1 MIPACASPHINS
13 PNADTANM
21 LFLGTSGLSS
31 ISDMSD
37 RRQKLPPSSVSVLQP
52 MVNPS
57 GIRQI
62 RQVTSIAPPELG
74 NNLHRISRSCQVIL
88 LPISDSGTKGASM
101 FKMSWKLGDASI
113 AGGRGDSR

>member
-1 MIPACASPHINS
+1 MIPACAAPHINS

-37 RRQKLPPSSVSVLQP
+37 RGQKLPPSSASVLQP

-62 RQVTSIAPPELG
+62 RQVTSPPLSQVTIVTEFRGVVKTDYCLCQGKVEMSPSRQNRNVPFSLG
-74 NNLHRISRSCQVIL
+74 
-88 LPISDSGTKGASM
+88 
-101 FKMSWKLGDASI
+101 LG
-113 AGGRGDSR
+113 GV

>member
-1 MIPACASPHINS
+1 MIPACAAPHINS

-52 MVNPS
+52 LVNPS

-88 LPISDSGTKGASM
+88 LPILVVVSYRARLVAPIGETPAILSPA
-101 FKMSWKLGDASI
+101 
-113 AGGRGDSR
+113 AG